1 MIVGP
6 KYLYLNI
13 HICLNGDSL
22 VTKTITITKSAYEAL
37 LREKREHESFS
48 NLALRLTSK
57 HGTLKECLGLWKLS
71 RKERKIF
78 KEIKKSL
85 TRPPTPQELELQKFS
100 KQLEPYLKRFY
111 TGTIGELSKPHY
123 QYNARL

>member
-1 MIVGP
+1 M
-6 KYLYLNI
+6 
-13 HICLNGDSL
+13 

-57 HGTLKECLGLWKLS
+57 NGTLKECLGLWKLS

-78 KEIKKSL
+78 KEIKKSW
-85 TRPPTPQELELQKFS
+85 EDSDNE
-100 KQLEPYLKRFY
+100 LKR
-111 TGTIGELSKPHY
+111 
-123 QYNARL
+123 RLVS

>member
-1 MIVGP
+1 
-6 KYLYLNI
+6 
-13 HICLNGDSL
+13 L

-37 LREKREHESFS
+37 IREKRERESFS

-78 KEIKKSL
+78 KDIKKSW
-85 TRPPTPQELELQKFS
+85 EDSDDE
-100 KQLEPYLKRFY
+100 LKR
-111 TGTIGELSKPHY
+111 
-123 QYNARL
+123 RLGS